1 MAKDRKSTEQ
11 EITEKSKLEPPT
23 YFLIY
28 MLLALVL
35 HFVVP
40 IKKLI
45 FFPYTVIGVPLVVVG
60 IWLNIWADGIFKR
73 VKTTVKPFK
82 KSSTLVLEGPYRISR
97 HPMYLG
103 MVIAVLGM
111 AILLGSVTPFL
122 ATIAC
127 FITMQILFI
136 RHEEQAMEETFGEA
150 YTEYKKRVRSWI

>member
-1 MAKDRKSTEQ
+1 MAEDRKSAE
-11 EITEKSKLEPPT
+11 EDITEESKLEPPT
-23 YFLIY
+23 YFLICL
-28 MLLALVL
+28 LLALVL

-40 IKKLI
+40 IKRLI
-45 FFPYTVIGVPLVVVG
+45 FFPYTLIGVPLIVVG
-60 IWLNIWADGIFKR
+60 IWLNVWADGLFKR
-73 VKTTVKPFK
+73 AKTTVKPSE

-103 MVIAVLGM
+103 MVIALLGV

-122 ATIAC
+122 APIAC

-150 YTEYKKRVRSWI
+150 YTEYKKRVRCWI